1 MTSEKHPASQHL
13 IGASPELRRVL
24 SAARM
29 VAATDV
35 NVLIIG
41 ESGTGKQL
49 LSGEIH
55 RRGSQATGPCVTVA
69 CAGLAEDGM
78 RRHLDTG
85 PIGPRGTLVLTEVA
99 DLSSDAQA
107 LLLRY
112 LTAWESAQSASRPWV
127 RVIATTSRDLAAE
140 VGLGAFRRDLYYR
153 LCIVPLELPP
163 LRDRPGDIPMLLE
176 DLGGQAARAHGQRPP
191 RYTAMALRLLRR
203 YTWPGNVRELRNL
216 CERMAI
222 LSPGREVAPDDL
234 PMEIRRGDAPR
245 ADAPTFQLPSTGIN
259 LNGLEAE
266 LIRQALALAAGNK
279 SRAARLL
286 GLTRDTLLYR
296 MEKHLI
302 KA

>member
-1 MTSEKHPASQHL
+1 MLSAKTAGDRPL
-13 IGASPELRRVL
+13 IGTSPEFRRIL

-35 NVLIIG
+35 NVLILG
-41 ESGTGKQL
+41 ESGTGRQSL
-49 LSGEIH
+49 AREIH
-55 RRGSQATGPCVTVA
+55 RLGPRPAAPCTAVG
-69 CAGLAEDGM
+69 CAGLTAIGL
-78 RRHLDTG
+78 RHQLEAGAATTAG
-85 PIGPRGTLVLTEVA
+85 ILILTEVA
-99 DLSSDAQA
+99 DLAPEAQA
-107 LLLRY
+107 VLLQH
-112 LTAWESAQSASRPWV
+112 LTLWEATRVPSRP
-127 RVIATTSRDLAAE
+127 RPRIIATTSRDLAAE

-153 LCIVPLELPP
+153 LCVVSLELPP
-163 LRDRPGDIPMLLE
+163 LRERSGDVALLIE
-176 DLGGQAARAHGQRPP
+176 EFGAQAARAHGQRPT
-191 RYTAMALRLLRR
+191 RYTAMALRVLRR

-222 LSPGREVAPDDL
+222 LSPGRELAPEDL
-234 PMEIRRGDAPR
+234 PLEIRRGDAPR
-245 ADAPTFQLPSTGIN
+245 GGETPIQLPPTGID
-259 LNGLEAE
+259 LNTLEAE